1 MSRPGAADQFREFET
16 MAARILA
23 RYGGVI
29 ERTVT
34 VEPSA
39 TQEQREVH
47 ILRFP
52 SKEAFESYRI
62 DPQLASLAELR
73 GSCIAHTEI
82 LIGREGPQY
91 Y

>member
-47 ILRFP
+47 L
-52 SKEAFESYRI
+52 
-62 DPQLASLAELR
+62 
-73 GSCIAHTEI
+73 
-82 LIGREGPQY
+82 
-91 Y
+91 